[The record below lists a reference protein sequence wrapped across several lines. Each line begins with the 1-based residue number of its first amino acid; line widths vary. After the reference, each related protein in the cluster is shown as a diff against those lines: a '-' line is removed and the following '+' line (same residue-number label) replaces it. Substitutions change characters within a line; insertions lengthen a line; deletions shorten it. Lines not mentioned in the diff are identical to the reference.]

1 VPTLAF
7 LNQIGGWEWLII
19 GGVALLIFGKRLPD
33 VGRSVGR
40 SIVEFRK
47 GLKGIEDDIE
57 TQSNTPSGRVE
68 SPKPLSDAKPVD
80 PNNERRVSREDPVA
94 Q

>member
-1 VPTLAF
+1 MTSLAF
-7 LNQIGGWEWLII
+7 IPNIGPWEWLII
-19 GGVALLIFGKRLPD
+19 GGSALLIFGRRLPD
-33 VGRSVGR
+33 VGRSLGK

-57 TQSNTPSGRVE
+57 TQSNAPSARVE
-68 SPKPLSDAKPVD
+68 PAKPLTDAKPVD
-80 PNNERRVSREDPVA
+80 ANAERRVSREDPVA